1 MISIKKF
8 LKSTSSAAQ
17 GLQSVF
23 KTEQNFRVQC
33 YMAIFV
39 LLLSTYFNITKL
51 EWMIILLLILL
62 VLLTEIVN
70 TVIEKFND
78 LLKPRLHHYVY
89 AIKNI
94 MAGAVLLVSAVSL
107 IIGLIVFVPYFINF
121 VK

>member
-1 MISIKKF
+1 MISMKKF
-8 LKSTSSAAQ
+8 LKSTKSAIK
-17 GLQSVF
+17 GLRSVF
-23 KTEQNFRVQC
+23 KTEQNFRIQL
-33 YMAIFV
+33 YLAILV
-39 LLLSTYFNITKL
+39 LVLSIYFQISKF
-51 EWMIILLLILL
+51 EWMIVMLLILL

-94 MAGAVLLVSAVSL
+94 MAGAVFLVSIIAL
-107 IIGLIVFVPYFINF
+107 IIGLIIFTPYFIIL

>member
-8 LKSTSSAAQ
+8 FKSTKSAII
-17 GLQSVF
+17 GLRSVF
-23 KTEQNFRVQC
+23 KTEQNFRIQF
-33 YMAIFV
+33 YIAIFV
-39 LLLSTYFNITKL
+39 LALSIYFNITKL
-51 EWMIILLLILL
+51 EWMIVLLLVIL

-70 TVIEKFND
+70 TAIEKFND

-94 MAGAVLLVSAVSL
+94 MAGAVLLVSVISL
-107 IIGLIVFVPYFINF
+107 VIGLIIFIPYFINL